1 MTKTSISWVLGPDGK
16 PGFSWNPVVG
26 CRAVSPGCQNC
37 WAARLAST
45 RLAHLPEYKGL
56 AKDGKWTGGPRFL
69 SDRLSQPLHKRK
81 PAGIFVSDMG
91 DLFHAAVGDQLIAAV
106 FGVMAACPQHRFF
119 LLTKRAQRMRKW
131 FAWMKLE
138 ARTCNA
144 GRGAPEAFVA
154 VAYAQREGLSAVD
167 VDGIT
172 SRAWPLPNVWIG
184 TSIEDQATADERIP
198 ELLQTPAAVRW
209 VSAEPLLGPVNL
221 CSAAMPKWRESAPE
235 LSWLVCGGEAGPLS
249 RPCRVEWIRS
259 IVEQCKA
266 AHVPVFVKQFGANCQ
281 TRNDDNFTGDMN
293 DPDFPLWPDTPGG
306 VSVVDRIEELPGGG
320 YQGALVRVRLHDR
333 AGADPAEWPADL
345 RVRQFPVSA

>member
-184 TSIEDQATADERIP
+184 VSCEDQATADERIP
-198 ELLQTPAAVRW
+198 ELLRTPAAIRY
-209 VSAEPLLGPVNL
+209 VSFEPALEKVKWRREWISGPGTVDQIILGCESGPG
-221 CSAAMPKWRESAPE
+221 ARAMPKDAAEDLIAQLAAP
-235 LSWLVCGGEAGPLS
+235 L
-249 RPCRVEWIRS
+249 PCKV
-259 IVEQCKA
+259 A
-266 AHVPVFVKQFGANCQ
+266 FFYKQA
-281 TRNDDNFTGDMN
+281 M
-293 DPDFPLWPDTPGG
+293 
-306 VSVVDRIEELPGGG
+306 VDGR
-320 YQGALVRVRLHDR
+320 LVREPLAYGRT
-333 AGADPAEWPADL
+333 W
-345 RVRQFPVSA
+345 RQFPEVRR